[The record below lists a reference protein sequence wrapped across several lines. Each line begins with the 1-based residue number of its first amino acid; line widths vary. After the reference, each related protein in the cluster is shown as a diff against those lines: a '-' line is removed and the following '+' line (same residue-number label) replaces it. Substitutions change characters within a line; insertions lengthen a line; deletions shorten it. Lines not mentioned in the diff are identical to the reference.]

1 MSGIISVVTSLCF
14 LVKTLVGRY
23 ATFKWTPL
31 KSRRLLSKKYNCQ
44 YLSIGQYL
52 PVAQRIVDQQ
62 ISGSYLGQIL
72 IFFSDTLL
80 VYLAVYLVRLRV
92 KEFYILENN
101 SGLLLYFYFNNWW
114 TQILEQ
120 FSVKVNC
127 TASLAYLTLK
137 INANVV
143 NVRERSY

>member
-1 MSGIISVVTSLCF
+1 M
-14 LVKTLVGRY
+14 VGLY
-23 ATFKWTPL
+23 ATLKWTPL
-31 KSRRLLSKKYNCQ
+31 KSRRLLSKKYNCKYQ
-44 YLSIGQYL
+44 SIGLWL
-52 PVAQRIVDQQ
+52 PTAQKVKQWTADQQ
-62 ISGSYLGQIL
+62 ISGSYLDQNL

-80 VYLAVYLVRLRV
+80 VYLVVYLVRLRV

-101 SGLLLYFYFNNWW
+101 SGLLLYFYFNHWW

-137 INANVV
+137 INVKVV